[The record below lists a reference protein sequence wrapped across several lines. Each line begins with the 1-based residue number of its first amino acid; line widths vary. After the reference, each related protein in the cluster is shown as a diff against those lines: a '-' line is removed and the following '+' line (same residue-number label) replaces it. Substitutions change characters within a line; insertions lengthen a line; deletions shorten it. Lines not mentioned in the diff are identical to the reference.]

1 MLSCVMFQLGLALGE
16 FPLVVMTFL
25 QVGTYRCRYIDI

>member
-1 MLSCVMFQLGLALGE
+1 MFQLGLALGE

-25 QVGTYRCRYIDI
+25 QVGIDMILDI

>member
-25 QVGTYRCRYIDI
+25 QVAIDII